1 MRVVNIGCYREKVG
15 RYNFEVGVV
24 FVDKNGKETKLPLT
38 LCEDERFA
46 LYTEKALHLMFMKIK
61 EELEE

>member
-1 MRVVNIGCYREKVG
+1 MIRVGSYREKAG
-15 RYNFEVGVV
+15 NYYFEVGVV

-46 LYTEKALHLMFMKIK
+46 IYTEKALSLMFMKIK